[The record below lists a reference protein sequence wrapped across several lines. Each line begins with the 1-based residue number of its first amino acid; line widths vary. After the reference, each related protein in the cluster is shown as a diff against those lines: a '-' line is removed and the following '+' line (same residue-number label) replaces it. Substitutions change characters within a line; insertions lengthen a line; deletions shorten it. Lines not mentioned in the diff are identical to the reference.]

1 MSQFNSTSTL
11 DGLFKKIYG
20 QDILKLVPDA
30 ALLTKLIPFKD
41 SEKLGKNYSVPV
53 VLSNEQGITVLASG
67 DGVQTLN
74 DSVALT
80 SKEAT
85 VSDCQLYLRAALDYE
100 TLNKASQ
107 KGDKAFRGAMDV
119 VVENMMESATKR
131 LEVMMLYGQS
141 GLGKFSSTGATTTRT
156 FTFTAAT
163 WAPGI
168 WAGMENA
175 ALDVYNGSTKINT
188 NAQILVTGV
197 DFDSKAITVSGNATD
212 LTACDAS
219 ANAYDVYFKGQYGKE
234 MAGLD
239 KIITNTGSLFGI
251 DASAYSLWKG
261 NSHSAGS
268 AALTMAKVL
277 SAASKAVAKG
287 GLKGDAIVM
296 VSPVTW
302 QNLNSDQ
309 ASLRKYDDSYSESKF
324 ENGVEAIV
332 FHGVSG
338 RLEVIANP
346 ICKEGEAFIFPK
358 KKVKRIG
365 SNDISFELPG
375 KPGQIFMHVPDKN
388 AAEIRLTAGQALFV
402 EAPAQCVKITA
413 IVNS

>member
-1 MSQFNSTSTL
+1 MAQFNSTSTL
-11 DGLFKKIYG
+11 DGLFKKVYG
-20 QDILKLVPDA
+20 ESILKLVPDS
-30 ALLTKLIPFKD
+30 ALLTKMIQFKE
-41 SEKLGKNYSVPV
+41 SEKIGKNYSVPV

-85 VSDCQLYLRAALDYE
+85 VSDCQVILRSAIDYE
-100 TLNKASQ
+100 SLNKAAG
-107 KGDKAFRGAMDV
+107 KGDKAFRSAMDV

-131 LEVMMLYGQS
+131 LEVMMVYGQS
-141 GLGKFSSTGATTTRT
+141 GLGKFASTGSSTTRT

-168 WAGMENA
+168 WAGMEGA
-175 ALDVYNGSTKINT
+175 VIDVYNSSTKINT
-188 NAQILVTGV
+188 NAQILITSV
-197 DFDSKAITVSGNATD
+197 DFDTKAIVVSGNATD

-219 ANAYDVYFKGQYGKE
+219 ANNYDLYFKGHYNKE
-234 MAGLD
+234 MVGLD
-239 KIITNTGSLFGI
+239 KIITNSASLFGI

-261 NSHSAGS
+261 NSHSAASG
-268 AALTMAKVL
+268 ALTMAKVL
-277 SAASKAVAKG
+277 SAASKGVAKG

-309 ASLRKYDDSYSESKF
+309 AALRKYDASFEKEA
-324 ENGVEAIV
+324 ENGFEAIV
-332 FHGVSG
+332 YHGVNG
-338 RLEVIANP
+338 RLKVIANP
-346 ICKEGEAFIFPK
+346 IVKEGEGFIFPE

-375 KPGQIFMHVPDKN
+375 KQGQIFLHLQDKN
-388 AAEIRLTAGQALFV
+388 ACELRLTAGQALFV